1 MTNSVNSVSSM
12 NGVNSVYSVNSVSS
26 LSRGATSL
34 SDGILLNIHFH
45 FNEIVKQKLEDMYKI

>member
-1 MTNSVNSVSSM
+1 MNSV
-12 NGVNSVYSVNSVSS
+12 GSVYSVNSVSS